1 MNEKWTLLFYLI
13 IEGTSLWFAYLARES
28 QRKYSQKIEKGL
40 STNATVYLSISWL
53 ILFTTAAMRNYVGT
67 DYGTYVA
74 SFSRICSGTLL
85 DGEITWLKQSP
96 LFYLI
101 CVLCAKFG
109 GSYQLMFTCVA
120 FVTLYF
126 IYAAIIRSSSDW
138 VISIYLYLCFC
149 LYFQSFN
156 QIRQMAAVA
165 ISLYALTWLQKDNI
179 KKFVLWTMIA
189 TGFHMSVAVLLL
201 ILPIRKWKISL
212 RNVVMYVLA
221 GIMIYFAFP
230 VLLGL
235 FSNISYIRIYQESSY
250 AAATS
255 KTTILNLIVRI
266 AMCGCCFL
274 ILRKNSVIA
283 SSNLSLFNSVVLCTL
298 FQVCA
303 VRFSIFGRVT
313 TYFFVAYILLIPKV
327 LQVFQRKFVR
337 ENRRVV
343 RVAFILVCFVYQMVY
358 YFSSAGA
365 SGGGYEIY
373 KLLDL

>member
-109 GSYQLMFTCVA
+109 GSYQLMFACVA

-165 ISLYALTWLQKDNI
+165 ISLYALK
-179 KKFVLWTMIA
+179 
-189 TGFHMSVAVLLL
+189 
-201 ILPIRKWKISL
+201 
-212 RNVVMYVLA
+212 
-221 GIMIYFAFP
+221 
-230 VLLGL
+230 
-235 FSNISYIRIYQESSY
+235 
-250 AAATS
+250 
-255 KTTILNLIVRI
+255 
-266 AMCGCCFL
+266 
-274 ILRKNSVIA
+274 
-283 SSNLSLFNSVVLCTL
+283 
-298 FQVCA
+298 
-303 VRFSIFGRVT
+303 
-313 TYFFVAYILLIPKV
+313 
-327 LQVFQRKFVR
+327 
-337 ENRRVV
+337 
-343 RVAFILVCFVYQMVY
+343 
-358 YFSSAGA
+358 
-365 SGGGYEIY
+365 
-373 KLLDL
+373 

>member
-1 MNEKWTLLFYLI
+1 MNEKWTLLFYLV

-40 STNATVYLSISWL
+40 SMNATVYLSISWL
-53 ILFTTAAMRNYVGT
+53 ILFITAAMRNYVGT

-74 SFSRICSGTLL
+74 SFSRICSGTLF

-109 GSYQLMFTCVA
+109 GSYQLMFACVA

-126 IYAAIIRSSSDW
+126 MYAAIIRSSSDW

-165 ISLYALTWLQKDNI
+165 ISLYALTWLQKNNI

-250 AAATS
+250 AAAAS

-274 ILRKNSVIA
+274 VLRKNSVIA
-283 SSNLSLFNSVVLCTL
+283 SSNLSLFNSAVLCTL

-313 TYFFVAYILLIPKV
+313 TYFFAAYILLIPEV

-337 ENRRVV
+337 ENRKVV
-343 RVAFILVCFVYQMVY
+343 RVAFILVCFVYQMIY

-365 SGGGYEIY
+365 SGSGYGIY
-373 KLLDL
+373 RLLGL